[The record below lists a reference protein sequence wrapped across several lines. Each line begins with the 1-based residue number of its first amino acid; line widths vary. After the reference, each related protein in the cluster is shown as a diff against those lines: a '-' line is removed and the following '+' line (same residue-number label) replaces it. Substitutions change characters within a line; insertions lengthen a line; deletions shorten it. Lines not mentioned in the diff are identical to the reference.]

1 MGGASSFIK
10 NSFENLKP
18 ICNVTRSQS
27 TTKPTYKNEAN
38 VIFRAAAGRVS
49 GFNQE
54 NGKMIVF
61 RTTCAY
67 RTHSYS
73 QVHKIR
79 ANIKSGLDSD
89 SQKSGVTNHV
99 QIRASLSSLLH

>member
-27 TTKPTYKNEAN
+27 TNKPTYKNEAN

-61 RTTCAY
+61 VPE
-67 RTHSYS
+67 
-73 QVHKIR
+73 QLVHTELTLIAR
-79 ANIKSGLDSD
+79 YTKSEPISNQG
-89 SQKSGVTNHV
+89 
-99 QIRASLSSLLH
+99 

>member
-61 RTTCAY
+61 R
-67 RTHSYS
+67 
-73 QVHKIR
+73 QLVHTELTLIAR
-79 ANIKSGLDSD
+79 YTKSEPISNQG
-89 SQKSGVTNHV
+89 
-99 QIRASLSSLLH
+99 